1 MQLYEPACFRMT
13 VGLAAGSIFAAGLSP
28 APTSMPLAC
37 PRRLLYALALA
48 ISVTCGATTAGI
60 AQPTARSCD
69 RLFLPDST
77 LTQLRE
83 SVALDSGFLATYYR
97 QIHRRA
103 RGYLLLPDATRD
115 FEGRRMLGVS
125 RDMLRV
131 LSDAALIVLVEDDGR
146 YLDFVDRQLM
156 SLARFEDWNPS
167 HFLDVAEMSL
177 AVSVALDWVGERL
190 PPKHRAMVEEA
201 LARNVLV
208 EVEDE
213 AKDYWWLDSETNWNQ
228 VCLTGVLAAAYVL
241 EERFPNTAQE
251 ALDLALDHMDYG
263 LAAYAP
269 DGVYPEGVSYWVY
282 GTSYSA
288 LGIELLRRWRGD
300 SFGLEHEDGFLAS
313 ARFASAAMGPR
324 GQAYDFGDGY
334 LTGVHG
340 GYGTLAWFAVE
351 LDDRS
356 LLSKPGLL
364 REAATKSPAG
374 RLAALRIPW
383 IAAAERLPPSR
394 TEAAEVFVG
403 DGINPVALVRSPV
416 ESSFFL
422 GIKGG
427 SADIN
432 HGQMDAG
439 SFVYELDGVR
449 WALDAGVRGYQR
461 FEAAGIDLWSFAQ
474 DSERWQL
481 VDKNELGHST
491 VRIDGQ
497 RHRASGYAPLRRD
510 EATGA
515 ILVAMDSVLGAP
527 VREWTRSWLAGEAGF
542 RLRDEFVLDSAG
554 TAVWQWL
561 TDVRLARRREGE
573 LILRSVARG
582 PDARMSSP
590 GGRAITLRLTDPD
603 QRFEVVPMRPGS
615 DPYGLDWPGLKR
627 IEVHVD
633 GQPGERGV
641 IEVEVGRWEA
651 AGGGGSR

>member
-1 MQLYEPACFRMT
+1 MT
-13 VGLAAGSIFAAGLSP
+13 VRPAGGPIFAARYVSLPP
-28 APTSMPLAC
+28 ATPPMPSTAL
-37 PRRLLYALALA
+37 RMFRVLLLVA
-48 ISVTCGATTAGI
+48 ATTLAGGAG
-60 AQPTARSCD
+60 AQEPADRCD

-77 LTQLRE
+77 LADLRE
-83 SVALDSGFLATYYR
+83 AVALDSGFLATYYR

-103 RGYLLLPDATRD
+103 RNYLLLPDASRD
-115 FEGRRMLGVS
+115 MDGRRLLAVS
-125 RDMLRV
+125 RQMLRV
-131 LSDAALIVLVEDDGR
+131 LSDAALIYLVEDDER
-146 YLDFVDRQLM
+146 YLELVDRQLM
-156 SLARFEDWNPS
+156 ALARFDDWNPD
-167 HFLDVAEMSL
+167 HFLDVAELSL
-177 AVSVALDWVGERL
+177 AVAVALDWVGERL
-190 PPKHRAMVEEA
+190 PPNHRETVEEA
-201 LARNVLV
+201 LARNILL

-213 AKDYWWLDSETNWNQ
+213 GKAYWWLDSETNWNQ

-241 EERFPNTAQE
+241 EERFPHTAEE

-282 GTSYSA
+282 GTSYSV
-288 LGIELLRRWRGD
+288 LGIELLRQWRGE
-300 SFGLEHEDGFLAS
+300 SFGLEAEDGFLAS

-364 REAATKSPAG
+364 REAATRSAAG
-374 RLAALRIPW
+374 RLATLRIPW
-383 IAAAERLPPSR
+383 IAEAERLAPSR
-394 TEAAEVFVG
+394 VEPPAVFVG
-403 DGINPVALVRSPV
+403 GGINPVALVRSPA
-416 ESSFFL
+416 EPSFFL
-422 GIKGG
+422 GVKGG

-439 SFVYELDGVR
+439 SFVFELDGVR

-461 FEAAGIDLWSFAQ
+461 FEAAGIDLWNFAQ
-474 DSERWQL
+474 DSERWRL

-491 VRIDGQ
+491 VRVDGQ
-497 RHRASGYAPLRRD
+497 RHRARGYATLRRD
-510 EATGA
+510 DATGA
-515 ILVAMDSVLGAP
+515 ISVAMDSVLGAP
-527 VREWTRSWLAGEAGF
+527 VREWTRSWSPAEAGF
-542 RLRDEFVLDSAG
+542 TLRDEFVFDSTG

-561 TDVRLARRREGE
+561 ADVRLARRREGE

-590 GGRAITLRLTDPD
+590 GGQAIALRLTDPE
-603 QRFEVVPMRPGS
+603 QRFEVVPLRPGT

-627 IEVHVD
+627 IEVRVEGH
-633 GQPGERGV
+633 PGARGV

-651 AGGGGSR
+651 EVAGEG